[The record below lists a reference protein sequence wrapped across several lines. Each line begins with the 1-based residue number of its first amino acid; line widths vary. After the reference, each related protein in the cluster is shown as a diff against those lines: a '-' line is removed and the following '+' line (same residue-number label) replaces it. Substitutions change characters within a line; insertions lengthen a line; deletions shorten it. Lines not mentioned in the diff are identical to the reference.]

1 MKTGSL
7 YGGPVFLLIHRFSML
22 QLLRLKIVCGIN
34 VDSELQ
40 TFITFHY
47 KKSEYRNAFNQE
59 IWSKIKNSKQMKG
72 FLGMTTF
79 QEMGISESIQRAITD
94 MGFEEASPIQEKAI
108 PVALTGKDIIGQ
120 AQTGTGKT
128 AAFAIPIL
136 EKIDTS
142 KKYVQAIAIAP
153 TRELA
158 IQVSEEINRLAKY
171 TGITS
176 LPIYGG
182 QSIDRQI
189 KALKKGPHI
198 ITGTPGRL
206 LDHIKRKTLKLDRI
220 SVVVL
225 DEADEMLDMGFL
237 EDIERILKETP
248 EDKQTLLFSAT
259 MPKPIQN
266 LAERFMRDPELV
278 KMKAKEVTSPT
289 VEQIYYEVNERD
301 KFEVLCRLL
310 DVYNPELAVIFG
322 RTKRRVDELSD
333 ALNKRGYL
341 AEGLHGDLNQRQ
353 RDVVMNKFREG
364 NIDILVATDVAARGI
379 DVSGVTHVYNFDIPQ
394 DPESYVHR
402 IGRTGRAG
410 KTGLAITFA
419 TPREIGQIRSIE
431 KASKGR
437 IKRKPIPTVAEAK
450 ESIQRV
456 ALEKMVHLVE
466 EEEYKEFKQSAG
478 ELLEQYDAIAL
489 VSIALKLLSKEQKD
503 VPVQL
508 TSETPRYAKKPKI
521 KVKEKRRVNYKGNK
535 EFGRNGGNGKNKK
548 TPNSHKKGL

>member
-1 MKTGSL
+1 
-7 YGGPVFLLIHRFSML
+7 
-22 QLLRLKIVCGIN
+22 
-34 VDSELQ
+34 
-40 TFITFHY
+40 
-47 KKSEYRNAFNQE
+47 
-59 IWSKIKNSKQMKG
+59 
-72 FLGMTTF
+72 MTTF
-79 QEMGISESIQRAITD
+79 EEMGISDPIKRAITD

-108 PVALTGKDIIGQ
+108 PIALTGKDIIGQ

-128 AAFAIPIL
+128 AAFSIPIL
-136 EKIDTS
+136 EKVDTS
-142 KKYVQAIAIAP
+142 KKFVQAIAIAP

-158 IQVSEEINRLAKY
+158 IQVSEEINRLSKY
-171 TGITS
+171 MGVTS

-206 LDHIKRKTLKLDRI
+206 LDHIKRKTLKLDRV

-248 EDKQTLLFSAT
+248 EEKQTLLFSAT
-259 MPKPIQN
+259 MPKPIQH
-266 LAERFMRDPELV
+266 LAERFMSDPELV

-289 VEQIYYEVNERD
+289 VKQIYYEVNERD

-310 DVYNPELAVIFG
+310 DVDNPELAVIFG

-333 ALNKRGYL
+333 ALDKRGYL
-341 AEGLHGDLNQRQ
+341 ADGLHGDLNQRQ

-431 KASKGR
+431 KASKGN
-437 IKRKPIPTVAEAK
+437 IQRKSIPTVAEAR
-450 ESIQRV
+450 ESMQRAAV
-456 ALEKMVHLVE
+456 EKMIELVE
-466 EEEYKEFKQSAG
+466 VEQYAQFKLAAG
-478 ELLEQYDAIAL
+478 ELLDQYDSIAL
-489 VSIALKLLSKEQKD
+489 VSVALKLLSKEKSD
-503 VPVQL
+503 IPVQL
-508 TSETPRYAKKPKI
+508 TAETPRYAGKSKI
-521 KVKEKRRVNYKGNK
+521 KVTEKSRRNYKGNRELGK
-535 EFGRNGGNGKNKK
+535 KGNKGNRKK
-548 TPNSHKKGL
+548 TAMTSRKKESK

>member
-1 MKTGSL
+1 
-7 YGGPVFLLIHRFSML
+7 
-22 QLLRLKIVCGIN
+22 
-34 VDSELQ
+34 
-40 TFITFHY
+40 
-47 KKSEYRNAFNQE
+47 
-59 IWSKIKNSKQMKG
+59 
-72 FLGMTTF
+72 MTTF
-79 QEMGISESIQRAITD
+79 QEMGISEPIKRAITD

-108 PVALTGKDIIGQ
+108 PIALTGRDIIGQ

-128 AAFAIPIL
+128 AAFSIPIL
-136 EKIDTS
+136 EKVDTS
-142 KKYVQAIAIAP
+142 KKFVQAIAIAP

-158 IQVSEEINRLAKY
+158 IQVSEEINRLSKY
-171 TGITS
+171 MGITS

-182 QSIDRQI
+182 QSIDRQM

-206 LDHIKRKTLKLDRI
+206 LDHIKRKTLKLDR
-220 SVVVL
+220 VLMVVL

-248 EDKQTLLFSAT
+248 EEKQTLLFSAT
-259 MPKPIQN
+259 MPKQIQN
-266 LAERFMRDPELV
+266 LAERFMSDPELV
-278 KMKAKEVTSPT
+278 KIKAKEVTSPT
-289 VEQIYYEVNERD
+289 VKQIYYEVNERD

-310 DVYNPELAVIFG
+310 DVDNPDLAVIFG

-341 AEGLHGDLNQRQ
+341 ADGLHGDLNQRQ

-410 KTGLAITFA
+410 KTGIAITFA
-419 TPREIGQIRSIE
+419 TPRETGQIRSIE
-431 KASKGR
+431 KASKGN
-437 IKRKPIPTVAEAK
+437 IQRKSIPTIAEAR
-450 ESIQRV
+450 ESMQRAAV
-456 ALEKMVHLVE
+456 EKMI
-466 EEEYKEFKQSAG
+466 
-478 ELLEQYDAIAL
+478 ELLEEKQYTQFKHAADELLDQYDSTAL
-489 VSIALKLLSKEQKD
+489 VSVALKLLSKEKSD

-508 TSETPRYAKKPKI
+508 TSETPRYAKKSKI
-521 KVKEKRRVNYKGNK
+521 KVQEKSWRNYKGNRERGEK
-535 EFGRNGGNGKNKK
+535 GKNKRKK
-548 TPNSHKKGL
+548 TSMTT

>member
-1 MKTGSL
+1 
-7 YGGPVFLLIHRFSML
+7 
-22 QLLRLKIVCGIN
+22 
-34 VDSELQ
+34 
-40 TFITFHY
+40 
-47 KKSEYRNAFNQE
+47 
-59 IWSKIKNSKQMKG
+59 
-72 FLGMTTF
+72 MTIF
-79 QEMGISESIQRAITD
+79 EEMGISEPIKRAITD

-108 PVALTGKDIIGQ
+108 PIALTGRDIIGQ

-128 AAFAIPIL
+128 AAFSIPIL
-136 EKIDTS
+136 EKVDTS
-142 KKYVQAIAIAP
+142 KKFVQAIVIAP

-158 IQVSEEINRLAKY
+158 IQVSEEINRLSKY
-171 TGITS
+171 MGITA

-206 LDHIKRKTLKLDRI
+206 LDHIKRKTLKLNRI

-248 EDKQTLLFSAT
+248 EEKQTLLFSAT

-266 LAERFMRDPELV
+266 LAERFMNDPELV

-289 VEQIYYEVNERD
+289 VKQIYYEVNERD

-310 DVYNPELAVIFG
+310 DVDNPELAVIFG

-341 AEGLHGDLNQRQ
+341 ADGLHGDLNQRQ

-419 TPREIGQIRSIE
+419 TPRETGQIRSIE
-431 KASKGR
+431 KASKGN
-437 IKRKPIPTVAEAK
+437 IQRKSIPTIAEAR
-450 ESIQRV
+450 ESIQQAAV
-456 ALEKMVHLVE
+456 EKMIQLVE
-466 EEEYKEFKQSAG
+466 EEQYTPFKRAAS
-478 ELLEQYDAIAL
+478 ELLDQYDSIAL
-489 VSIALKLLSKEQKD
+489 VSVALKLLSKEQRD

-508 TSETPRYAKKPKI
+508 TSETPRYSSKPKM
-521 KVKEKRRVNYKGNK
+521 KLHEKSRRKYKGNR
-535 EFGRNGGNGKNKK
+535 EVG
-548 TPNSHKKGL
+548 KKGNKGKRKKNS

>member
-1 MKTGSL
+1 
-7 YGGPVFLLIHRFSML
+7 
-22 QLLRLKIVCGIN
+22 
-34 VDSELQ
+34 
-40 TFITFHY
+40 
-47 KKSEYRNAFNQE
+47 
-59 IWSKIKNSKQMKG
+59 
-72 FLGMTTF
+72 MTTF
-79 QEMGISESIQRAITD
+79 QEMGISGPIQRAITD

-108 PVALTGKDIIGQ
+108 PIALTGKDIIGQ

-136 EKIDTS
+136 ENVDPS
-142 KKYVQAIAIAP
+142 KKYVQAIVIAP

-171 TGITS
+171 MDISS

-206 LDHIKRKTLKLDRI
+206 LDHIQRKTLKLDRI
-220 SVVVL
+220 SSVVL

-248 EDKQTLLFSAT
+248 EEKQTLLFSAT

-266 LAERFMRDPELV
+266 LAERFMSEPEIV
-278 KMKAKEVTSPT
+278 KMKAKEVTSPR

-310 DVYNPELAVIFG
+310 DVDNPELAVIFG

-341 AEGLHGDLNQRQ
+341 ADGLHGDLNQRQ

-364 NIDILVATDVAARGI
+364 SIDILVATDVAARGI

-394 DPESYVHR
+394 DSESYVHR

-410 KTGLAITFA
+410 KTGVAITFV
-419 TPREIGQIRSIE
+419 TPRETGQIHSIE
-431 KASKGR
+431 KASKGH
-437 IKRKPIPTVAEAK
+437 IKRKSIPTVAEAR
-450 ESIQRV
+450 ESIQR
-456 ALEKMVHLVE
+456 AAIEKMIQLVE
-466 EEEYKEFKQSAG
+466 ENQYKQFKQAAS
-478 ELLEQYDAIAL
+478 ELLDQYDSIAL

-508 TSETPRYAKKPKI
+508 TFEAPRNAGKSKKREQ
-521 KVKEKRRVNYKGNK
+521 EKPRRNFKGNR
-535 EFGRNGGNGKNKK
+535 EYGGNGKLKK
-548 TPNSHKKGL
+548 TSRSTRKKKV

>member
-1 MKTGSL
+1 MKT
-7 YGGPVFLLIHRFSML
+7 FD
-22 QLLRLKIVCGIN
+22 QL
-34 VDSELQ
+34 
-40 TFITFHY
+40 
-47 KKSEYRNAFNQE
+47 
-59 IWSKIKNSKQMKG
+59 
-72 FLGMTTF
+72 
-79 QEMGISESIQRAITD
+79 GISGPIQRAITD

-136 EKIDTS
+136 EKVDTS
-142 KKYVQAIAIAP
+142 KEHVQAIVIAP

-171 TGITS
+171 MGIRA

-189 KALKKGPHI
+189 QALKKRPHI

-206 LDHIKRKTLKLDRI
+206 LDHIQRRTLRLDRI
-220 SVVVL
+220 SMAVL

-248 EDKQTLLFSAT
+248 ENKQTLLFSAT

-266 LAERFMRDPELV
+266 LAEKFMRNPEHLQ
-278 KMKAKEVTSPT
+278 MKAKEVTAPT
-289 VEQIYYEVNERD
+289 VQQVYYEVNERD
-301 KFEVLCRLL
+301 KFDVLCRLL
-310 DVYNPELAVIFG
+310 DVDNPELAVIFG

-333 ALNKRGYL
+333 GLNKRGYL
-341 AEGLHGDLNQRQ
+341 ADGLHGDLNQRQ
-353 RDVVMNKFREG
+353 RDVVMSKFREG

-410 KTGLAITFA
+410 KKGLAITFV

-431 KASKGR
+431 KASKGN
-437 IKRKPIPTVAEAK
+437 IQRKTVPTVAEAM
-450 ESIQRV
+450 ESKQRM
-456 ALEKMVHLVE
+456 AMEKMVQLVE
-466 EEEYKEFKQSAG
+466 EQQYAPFKETAS
-478 ELLEQYDAIAL
+478 ELLDRYDSITL
-489 VSIALKLLSKEQKD
+489 VSVALKMLTKDEKD

-508 TSETPRYAKKPKI
+508 TAEAPRFASKPKL
-521 KVKEKRRVNYKGNK
+521 KFEGKPRRNHKGNK
-535 EFGRNGGNGKNKK
+535 ESAGKGGKGKYDKSSRNSRYKEGILK
-548 TPNSHKKGL
+548 

>member
-1 MKTGSL
+1 
-7 YGGPVFLLIHRFSML
+7 
-22 QLLRLKIVCGIN
+22 
-34 VDSELQ
+34 
-40 TFITFHY
+40 
-47 KKSEYRNAFNQE
+47 
-59 IWSKIKNSKQMKG
+59 
-72 FLGMTTF
+72 MTTF
-79 QEMGISESIQRAITD
+79 QELGISEPIKRAITD
-94 MGFEEASPIQEKAI
+94 MGFEQASPIQEKAI
-108 PVALTGKDIIGQ
+108 PIALTGKDIIGQ

-136 EKIDTS
+136 EKVDPN

-171 TGITS
+171 MGVTA

-189 KALKKGPHI
+189 KALKKGPQV

-220 SVVVL
+220 SMAVL

-237 EDIERILKETP
+237 EDIEQILKETP
-248 EDKQTLLFSAT
+248 EEKQTMLFSAT

-266 LAERFMRDPELV
+266 LAERFMNHPELV
-278 KMKAKEVTSPT
+278 KIQAKAVTSPT
-289 VEQIYYEVNERD
+289 VKQIYYEVHERD

-310 DVYNPELAVIFG
+310 DVDNPELAVIFG

-341 AEGLHGDLNQRQ
+341 ADGLHGDLNQRQ

-419 TPREIGQIRSIE
+419 TPRETGQIRSIE
-431 KASKGR
+431 KASKGS
-437 IKRKPIPTVAEAK
+437 IQRKSIPTIAEAR
-450 ESIQRV
+450 ESIQQAAV
-456 ALEKMVHLVE
+456 EKMIQLVE
-466 EEEYKEFKQSAG
+466 EEQYAQFKRAAS
-478 ELLEQYDAIAL
+478 ELLDQYDSIAL
-489 VSIALKLLSKEQKD
+489 VSVALKMLSKEPKD

-508 TSETPRYAKKPKI
+508 TSEAPRYAGRPKS
-521 KVKEKRRVNYKGNK
+521 KHEKSKRSYKGNRDSGGK
-535 EFGRNGGNGKNKK
+535 GGNGNRKK
-548 TPNSHKKGL
+548 TTMTSRKKNA

>member
-1 MKTGSL
+1 
-7 YGGPVFLLIHRFSML
+7 
-22 QLLRLKIVCGIN
+22 
-34 VDSELQ
+34 
-40 TFITFHY
+40 
-47 KKSEYRNAFNQE
+47 
-59 IWSKIKNSKQMKG
+59 
-72 FLGMTTF
+72 MTTF
-79 QEMGISESIQRAITD
+79 QEMGISEPIIRAITD

-108 PVALTGKDIIGQ
+108 PIALMGKDIIGQ

-136 EKIDTS
+136 EKVDTS

-158 IQVSEEINRLAKY
+158 IQVSEEINRLSKY
-171 TGITS
+171 MGITS

-206 LDHIKRKTLKLDRI
+206 LDHIQRKTLKLDRI
-220 SVVVL
+220 SMVVL

-248 EDKQTLLFSAT
+248 EEKQTLLFSAT

-266 LAERFMRDPELV
+266 LAERFMNDPQLV

-289 VEQIYYEVNERD
+289 VKQIYYEVNERD

-310 DVYNPELAVIFG
+310 DVDNPELAVIFG

-341 AEGLHGDLNQRQ
+341 ADGLHGDLNQRQ

-419 TPREIGQIRSIE
+419 TPREVGQIHSIE
-431 KASKGR
+431 KASKGH
-437 IKRKPIPTVAEAK
+437 IQRKSIPTVAEAR

-456 ALEKMVHLVE
+456 AVEKMIQMVE
-466 EEEYKEFKQSAG
+466 EEQYTHFKYAAG
-478 ELLEQYDAIAL
+478 ELLDQYDSIAL
-489 VSIALKLLSKEQKD
+489 VSVALKLLTNEQMD
-503 VPVQL
+503 VPVKL
-508 TSETPRYAKKPKI
+508 TSETPRYANKKI
-521 KVKEKRRVNYKGNK
+521 KVQEKSKRNYKGNR
-535 EFGRNGGNGKNKK
+535 ELGGKGVNSNRKK
-548 TPNSHKKGL
+548 TSVTSRKKKEL

>member
-1 MKTGSL
+1 
-7 YGGPVFLLIHRFSML
+7 
-22 QLLRLKIVCGIN
+22 
-34 VDSELQ
+34 
-40 TFITFHY
+40 
-47 KKSEYRNAFNQE
+47 
-59 IWSKIKNSKQMKG
+59 
-72 FLGMTTF
+72 MTTF
-79 QEMGISESIQRAITD
+79 HEMGISEPVQRAITD

-108 PVALTGKDIIGQ
+108 PIALTGKDIIGQ

-136 EKIDTS
+136 ERVDTS

-171 TGITS
+171 MGITS

-198 ITGTPGRL
+198 ISGTPGRL

-248 EDKQTLLFSAT
+248 EEKQTLLFSAT

-266 LAERFMRDPELV
+266 LAEKFLKDPELV

-289 VEQIYYEVNERD
+289 VKQIYYEVNERD
-301 KFEVLCRLL
+301 KFDVLCRLL
-310 DVYNPELAVIFG
+310 DVDNPELAVIFG

-419 TPREIGQIRSIE
+419 TPRETGQIHSIE
-431 KASKGR
+431 KASKGK
-437 IKRKPIPTVAEAK
+437 IQRKSIPTVAEAR
-450 ESIQRV
+450 ESIQQAAV
-456 ALEKMVHLVE
+456 EKMIQLVE
-466 EEEYKEFKQSAG
+466 EEQYAQFKHAAS
-478 ELLEQYDAIAL
+478 ELLDQYDSIAL
-489 VSIALKLLSKEQKD
+489 VSIALKLLSKEQRD

-508 TSETPRYAKKPKI
+508 TSETPRYANRSKI
-521 KVKEKRRVNYKGNK
+521 KVKEKSRRNYKGNR
-535 EFGRNGGNGKNKK
+535 EFRGKAGNGKRKK
-548 TPNSHKKGL
+548 TSMSS

>member
-1 MKTGSL
+1 
-7 YGGPVFLLIHRFSML
+7 
-22 QLLRLKIVCGIN
+22 
-34 VDSELQ
+34 
-40 TFITFHY
+40 
-47 KKSEYRNAFNQE
+47 
-59 IWSKIKNSKQMKG
+59 
-72 FLGMTTF
+72 MTTF
-79 QEMGISESIQRAITD
+79 HEMGISEPIQRAITD

-108 PVALTGKDIIGQ
+108 PIALTGKDIIGQ

-136 EKIDTS
+136 EKVDTS

-171 TGITS
+171 MGISS

-225 DEADEMLDMGFL
+225 DEADEMLDMGFV

-248 EDKQTLLFSAT
+248 EEKQTLLFSAT

-266 LAERFMRDPELV
+266 LAERFMKDPELV
-278 KMKAKEVTSPT
+278 KMKAKEVTAPT
-289 VEQIYYEVNERD
+289 VKQIYYEVNERD

-310 DVYNPELAVIFG
+310 DVDNPELAVIFG

-333 ALNKRGYL
+333 ALNRRGYL
-341 AEGLHGDLNQRQ
+341 ADGLHGDLNQRQ

-410 KTGLAITFA
+410 KTGLAITLA
-419 TPREIGQIRSIE
+419 TPREKGQIHSIE
-431 KASKGR
+431 KASKGK
-437 IKRKPIPTVAEAK
+437 IQRKSIPTVAEAR
-450 ESIQRV
+450 ESIQR
-456 ALEKMVHLVE
+456 AASEKMIQLVE
-466 EEEYKEFKQSAG
+466 ENQYKQFKQAAS
-478 ELLEQYDAIAL
+478 ELLDQYDSIAL
-489 VSIALKLLSKEQKD
+489 VSIALKLLSKEQRD

-508 TSETPRYAKKPKI
+508 TSETPRYASKPKTR
-521 KVKEKRRVNYKGNK
+521 VQEKPWRNKGNM
-535 EFGRNGGNGKNKK
+535 EFGGNGKRKK
-548 TPNSHKKGL
+548 TSRFSRKKKAL

>member
-1 MKTGSL
+1 
-7 YGGPVFLLIHRFSML
+7 
-22 QLLRLKIVCGIN
+22 
-34 VDSELQ
+34 
-40 TFITFHY
+40 
-47 KKSEYRNAFNQE
+47 
-59 IWSKIKNSKQMKG
+59 
-72 FLGMTTF
+72 MTTF
-79 QEMGISESIQRAITD
+79 QEIGISEPIQRAITD

-136 EKIDTS
+136 EKVDTS

-266 LAERFMRDPELV
+266 LAEKFMRDPELV

-289 VEQIYYEVNERD
+289 VKQVYYEVNERD

-310 DVYNPELAVIFG
+310 DVYNPDLAVIFG

-353 RDVVMNKFREG
+353 RDVVMNKFRDG

-431 KASKGR
+431 KASKGK
-437 IKRKPIPTVAEAK
+437 IQRKPIPTVAEAK

-489 VSIALKLLSKEQKD
+489 VSIALKLLSKEQRD

-508 TSETPRYAKKPKI
+508 TSETPRYANKPKI

-535 EFGRNGGNGKNKK
+535 QFGRKGE
-548 TPNSHKKGL
+548 NSKRPKSL

>member
-1 MKTGSL
+1 
-7 YGGPVFLLIHRFSML
+7 
-22 QLLRLKIVCGIN
+22 
-34 VDSELQ
+34 
-40 TFITFHY
+40 
-47 KKSEYRNAFNQE
+47 
-59 IWSKIKNSKQMKG
+59 
-72 FLGMTTF
+72 MTTF
-79 QEMGISESIQRAITD
+79 HELGISEPIQRAVTD
-94 MGFEEASPIQEKAI
+94 MGFEETSPIQEKAI

-136 EKIDTS
+136 EKVDTT
-142 KKYVQAIAIAP
+142 KKYVQALVIAP

-171 TGITS
+171 MGIRS

-189 KALKKGPHI
+189 RVLKTHPHI

-206 LDHIKRKTLKLDRI
+206 LDHIKRKTLRLDRTFM
-220 SVVVL
+220 VVL

-248 EDKQTLLFSAT
+248 VEKQTLLFSAT

-266 LAERFMRDPELV
+266 LAGKFMSHPEII
-278 KMKAKEVTSPT
+278 KIQAKEVTSPA
-289 VEQIYYEVNERD
+289 VEQVYYEVNERD
-301 KFEVLCRLL
+301 KFDVLCRLL
-310 DVYNPELAVIFG
+310 DVENPELAVIFG

-341 AEGLHGDLNQRQ
+341 AGGLHGDLNQRQ

-364 NIDILVATDVAARGI
+364 TIDILVATDVAARGI

-410 KTGLAITFA
+410 KAGVAVTFV
-419 TPREIGQIRSIE
+419 TPRKTGQLRDIE
-431 KASKGR
+431 KATKVK
-437 IKRKPIPTVAEAK
+437 IHRKSIPTIEQAM
-450 ESIQRV
+450 ESKQQIASEKIIQ
-456 ALEKMVHLVE
+456 LVE
-466 EEEYKEFKQSAG
+466 EGDYLQFKQTAS
-478 ELLEQYDAIAL
+478 ELLNQYDSTTL
-489 VSIALKLLSKEQKD
+489 VSVALKLLTKEQTD
-503 VPVQL
+503 ATVQL
-508 TSETPRYAKKPKI
+508 TTEETPHSKKPERKT
-521 KVKEKRRVNYKGNK
+521 RRNYNGNK
-535 EFGRNGGNGKNKK
+535 GFAGRNTKGKRGR
-548 TPNSHKKGL
+548 TSSPSL

>member
-1 MKTGSL
+1 
-7 YGGPVFLLIHRFSML
+7 
-22 QLLRLKIVCGIN
+22 
-34 VDSELQ
+34 
-40 TFITFHY
+40 
-47 KKSEYRNAFNQE
+47 
-59 IWSKIKNSKQMKG
+59 
-72 FLGMTTF
+72 MTTF
-79 QEMGISESIQRAITD
+79 HEMGISEPIQRAITD

-108 PVALTGKDIIGQ
+108 PMALTGKDIIGQ

-136 EKIDTS
+136 EKVDTS

-171 TGITS
+171 VGISS

-189 KALKKGPHI
+189 KALKKVPHI

-206 LDHIKRKTLKLDRI
+206 LDHIQRKTLKLDRI

-248 EDKQTLLFSAT
+248 EEKQTLLFSAT

-266 LAERFMRDPELV
+266 LAERFMNDPELV
-278 KMKAKEVTSPT
+278 KIKAKEVTSPS
-289 VEQIYYEVNERD
+289 VKQIFYEVNERD

-310 DVYNPELAVIFG
+310 DVDNPELAVIFG

-341 AEGLHGDLNQRQ
+341 ADGLHGDLNQRQ

-419 TPREIGQIRSIE
+419 TPRETGQIHSIE
-431 KASKGR
+431 KASKGK
-437 IKRKPIPTVAEAK
+437 IQRKSIPTVAEAR
-450 ESIQRV
+450 ESIQR
-456 ALEKMVHLVE
+456 AATEKMIQLVE
-466 EEEYKEFKQSAG
+466 KEEYKQFKQAAS
-478 ELLEQYDAIAL
+478 ELLEQYDSIAL
-489 VSIALKLLSKEQKD
+489 VSIALKLLSKEQRD

-508 TSETPRYAKKPKI
+508 TSETPRYANKPKI
-521 KVKEKRRVNYKGNK
+521 KAQEKTRRNYKGNR
-535 EFGRNGGNGKNKK
+535 EFAGKGAIGKQRSSRK
-548 TPNSHKKGL
+548 KKGL

>member
-1 MKTGSL
+1 
-7 YGGPVFLLIHRFSML
+7 
-22 QLLRLKIVCGIN
+22 
-34 VDSELQ
+34 
-40 TFITFHY
+40 
-47 KKSEYRNAFNQE
+47 
-59 IWSKIKNSKQMKG
+59 
-72 FLGMTTF
+72 MTTF
-79 QEMGISESIQRAITD
+79 NDMGISGPVLKAITD

-108 PVALTGKDIIGQ
+108 PIAFTGKDIIGQ

-136 EKIDTS
+136 EKVDTS
-142 KKYVQAIAIAP
+142 KAFIQAIVIAP

-189 KALKKGPHI
+189 NALRKRPHI

-206 LDHIKRKTLKLDRI
+206 LDHIQRKTMRLDRI
-220 SVVVL
+220 SMVVL

-248 EDKQTLLFSAT
+248 EQKQTLLFSAT

-266 LAERFMRDPELV
+266 LAEKFLKAPELI

-289 VEQIYYEVNERD
+289 VRQVYYEVNERD
-301 KFEVLCRLL
+301 KFDVLCRLL
-310 DVYNPELAVIFG
+310 DVDNPELAVIFG

-341 AEGLHGDLNQRQ
+341 ADGLHGDLNQRQ
-353 RDVVMNKFREG
+353 RDIVMNKFREG

-410 KTGLAITFA
+410 KSGLAITFS
-419 TPREIGQIRSIE
+419 TPREMGQLRSIE
-431 KASKGR
+431 KASKGT
-437 IKRKPIPTVAEAK
+437 IQRKPIPTVTE
-450 ESIQRV
+450 
-456 ALEKMVHLVE
+456 ALESKQRMASEKMLQLVE
-466 EEEYKEFKQSAG
+466 EGDYSQFQQTAS
-478 ELLEQYDAIAL
+478 ELLNQFDSITL
-489 VSIALKLLSKEQKD
+489 VSIALKLLTKEQKD
-503 VPVQL
+503 VPITL
-508 TSETPRYAKKPKI
+508 TLEEPRFAKKPKV
-521 KVKEKRRVNYKGNK
+521 KFKEKSGKNYQGNK
-535 EFGRNGGNGKNKK
+535 DFGRNQSKGKRERERERASK
-548 TPNSHKKGL
+548 SSR

>member
-1 MKTGSL
+1 
-7 YGGPVFLLIHRFSML
+7 
-22 QLLRLKIVCGIN
+22 
-34 VDSELQ
+34 
-40 TFITFHY
+40 
-47 KKSEYRNAFNQE
+47 
-59 IWSKIKNSKQMKG
+59 
-72 FLGMTTF
+72 MTTF
-79 QEMGISESIQRAITD
+79 HEMGIREPIQRAITD

-108 PVALTGKDIIGQ
+108 PIALTGKDIIGQ

-136 EKIDTS
+136 EKVDTS

-171 TGITS
+171 MGITS

-206 LDHIKRKTLKLDRI
+206 LDHIQRKTLKLDRI
-220 SVVVL
+220 SMVVL

-248 EDKQTLLFSAT
+248 EEKQTLLFSAT

-266 LAERFMRDPELV
+266 LAERFMRDPELI
-278 KMKAKEVTSPT
+278 KMKAKEVTAPT
-289 VEQIYYEVNERD
+289 VKQIYYEVNERD
-301 KFEVLCRLL
+301 KFDVLCRLL
-310 DVYNPELAVIFG
+310 DVDNPELAVIFG

-341 AEGLHGDLNQRQ
+341 ADGLHGDLNQRQ

-419 TPREIGQIRSIE
+419 TPRETGQIRSIE
-431 KASKGR
+431 KASKGH
-437 IKRKPIPTVAEAK
+437 IQRKSIPTVAEAR
-450 ESIQRV
+450 ESIQQAAV
-456 ALEKMVHLVE
+456 EKMIQLVE
-466 EEEYKEFKQSAG
+466 EEQYTQFKRAAG
-478 ELLEQYDAIAL
+478 ELLDQYDSIAL
-489 VSIALKLLSKEQKD
+489 VSVALKLLSKEQSD

-508 TSETPRYAKKPKI
+508 TSETPRYASKPKT
-521 KVKEKRRVNYKGNK
+521 KVQEKSRKNSKGNM
-535 EFGRNGGNGKNKK
+535 EFRGKGGNSNRKK
-548 TPNSHKKGL
+548 TSISSRKKKA

>member
-1 MKTGSL
+1 
-7 YGGPVFLLIHRFSML
+7 
-22 QLLRLKIVCGIN
+22 
-34 VDSELQ
+34 
-40 TFITFHY
+40 
-47 KKSEYRNAFNQE
+47 
-59 IWSKIKNSKQMKG
+59 
-72 FLGMTTF
+72 MTTF
-79 QEMGISESIQRAITD
+79 QEMGISEPIQRAITD

-108 PVALTGKDIIGQ
+108 PIALTGKDIIGQ

-128 AAFAIPIL
+128 AAFTIPIL
-136 EKIDTS
+136 EKVDTS

-171 TGITS
+171 MGITS

-248 EDKQTLLFSAT
+248 EEKQTLLFSAT

-266 LAERFMRDPELV
+266 LAEKFMNDPELV

-289 VEQIYYEVNERD
+289 VKQIFYEVNERD

-310 DVYNPELAVIFG
+310 DVDNPELAVIFG

-341 AEGLHGDLNQRQ
+341 ADGLHGDLNQRQ

-419 TPREIGQIRSIE
+419 TPRETGQIRSIE
-431 KASKGR
+431 KASKGN
-437 IKRKPIPTVAEAK
+437 IQRKSIPTVAEAR
-450 ESIQRV
+450 ESIQQAAV
-456 ALEKMVHLVE
+456 EKMIQMVE
-466 EEEYKEFKQSAG
+466 EEQYTQFKHAAG
-478 ELLEQYDAIAL
+478 ELLDQYNSIAL
-489 VSIALKLLSKEQKD
+489 VSVALKLLSKEQKN

-508 TSETPRYAKKPKI
+508 TSETPRYASKPKTR
-521 KVKEKRRVNYKGNK
+521 VQEKSRRNYKGNR
-535 EFGRNGGNGKNKK
+535 ELGGNGKRKK
-548 TPNSHKKGL
+548 TSMTSRKKKPL

>member
-1 MKTGSL
+1 
-7 YGGPVFLLIHRFSML
+7 
-22 QLLRLKIVCGIN
+22 
-34 VDSELQ
+34 
-40 TFITFHY
+40 
-47 KKSEYRNAFNQE
+47 
-59 IWSKIKNSKQMKG
+59 
-72 FLGMTTF
+72 MTTF
-79 QEMGISESIQRAITD
+79 HEMGISEPIQRAITD

-136 EKIDTS
+136 EKVDKS
-142 KKYVQAIAIAP
+142 KKYIQAIAIAP

-171 TGITS
+171 MGISS

-206 LDHIKRKTLKLDRI
+206 LDHIQRKTLKLDRT

-248 EDKQTLLFSAT
+248 EEKQTLLFSAT

-289 VEQIYYEVNERD
+289 VKQIYYEVNERD

-310 DVYNPELAVIFG
+310 DVDNPELAVIFG

-341 AEGLHGDLNQRQ
+341 AGGLHGDLNQRQ
-353 RDVVMNKFREG
+353 RDDVMNKFRG
-364 NIDILVATDVAARGI
+364 GKIDILVATDVAARGI

-410 KTGLAITFA
+410 KTGLAITLA
-419 TPREIGQIRSIE
+419 TPREKGQIHSIE
-431 KASKGR
+431 KASKGK
-437 IKRKPIPTVAEAK
+437 IQRKSIPTVAEAM
-450 ESIQRV
+450 ESIQIA
-456 ALEKMVHLVE
+456 ALEKMTQLVE
-466 EEEYKEFKQSAG
+466 EEDYKQFKQAASK
-478 ELLEQYDAIAL
+478 LLDQYDSIAL
-489 VSIALKLLSKEQKD
+489 VSIALKLLSKEQRD

-508 TSETPRYAKKPKI
+508 TSETPRYANRSKI
-521 KVKEKRRVNYKGNK
+521 KVQEKSRRNYKGNI
-535 EFGRNGGNGKNKK
+535 EFGGKRGNGKPKNSQNK
-548 TPNSHKKGL
+548 

>member
-1 MKTGSL
+1 
-7 YGGPVFLLIHRFSML
+7 
-22 QLLRLKIVCGIN
+22 
-34 VDSELQ
+34 
-40 TFITFHY
+40 
-47 KKSEYRNAFNQE
+47 
-59 IWSKIKNSKQMKG
+59 
-72 FLGMTTF
+72 MTTF
-79 QEMGISESIQRAITD
+79 QEMGISEPIKRAITD

-108 PVALTGKDIIGQ
+108 PIALSGKDIIGQ

-136 EKIDTS
+136 EKVDTS
-142 KKYVQAIAIAP
+142 KKFVQAIAIAP

-171 TGITS
+171 MGITS

-220 SVVVL
+220 SLVVL

-248 EDKQTLLFSAT
+248 EEKQTLLFSAT

-266 LAERFMRDPELV
+266 LAERFMNDPELV
-278 KMKAKEVTSPT
+278 KMKAKEVTSPN
-289 VEQIYYEVNERD
+289 VKQIYYEVNERD

-310 DVYNPELAVIFG
+310 DVDNPELAVIFG

-341 AEGLHGDLNQRQ
+341 ADGLHGDLNQRQ

-419 TPREIGQIRSIE
+419 TPRETGQIQSIE
-431 KASKGR
+431 KASKGN
-437 IKRKPIPTVAEAK
+437 IQRKSIPTVAEAR
-450 ESIQRV
+450 ESIQQTAV
-456 ALEKMVHLVE
+456 EKMIQLVE
-466 EEEYKEFKQSAG
+466 EEQYTQFKHAAG
-478 ELLEQYDAIAL
+478 ELLDQYDSIAL
-489 VSIALKLLSKEQKD
+489 VSVALKLLSKEQRD
-503 VPVQL
+503 IPVQL
-508 TSETPRYAKKPKI
+508 TSETPRYASKPKI
-521 KVKEKRRVNYKGNK
+521 QEKSRRNYKGNR
-535 EFGRNGGNGKNKK
+535 ELGGNGRKK
-548 TPNSHKKGL
+548 PSMTTRKKKAL

>member
-1 MKTGSL
+1 
-7 YGGPVFLLIHRFSML
+7 
-22 QLLRLKIVCGIN
+22 
-34 VDSELQ
+34 
-40 TFITFHY
+40 
-47 KKSEYRNAFNQE
+47 
-59 IWSKIKNSKQMKG
+59 
-72 FLGMTTF
+72 MTTF
-79 QEMGISESIQRAITD
+79 QEMGISEPIQRAITD

-108 PVALTGKDIIGQ
+108 PIALAGKDIIGQ

-136 EKIDTS
+136 EKVDTS
-142 KKYVQAIAIAP
+142 KKFVQAIAIAP

-171 TGITS
+171 MGISS

-189 KALKKGPHI
+189 KALKKVPHI

-206 LDHIKRKTLKLDRI
+206 LDHIQRKTLKLDRI
-220 SVVVL
+220 SAVVL

-248 EDKQTLLFSAT
+248 DEKQTLLFSAT
-259 MPKPIQN
+259 MPKLIQN
-266 LAERFMRDPELV
+266 LAERFMNNPELI
-278 KMKAKEVTSPT
+278 KIQAKEVTSPT
-289 VEQIYYEVNERD
+289 VKQIYYEVKERD

-310 DVYNPELAVIFG
+310 DVDNPELAVIFG

-341 AEGLHGDLNQRQ
+341 ADGLHGDLNQRQ

-419 TPREIGQIRSIE
+419 TPREIGQIHSIE
-431 KASKGR
+431 KASKGH
-437 IKRKPIPTVAEAK
+437 IQRKSIPTIAEAR
-450 ESIQRV
+450 ESIQR
-456 ALEKMVHLVE
+456 AAIEKMIQLVE
-466 EEEYKEFKQSAG
+466 EADYKQFKQAAS
-478 ELLEQYDAIAL
+478 ELLEQYDSIAL

-503 VPVQL
+503 VPVEL
-508 TSETPRYAKKPKI
+508 TSEAPRYANKSKRKG
-521 KVKEKRRVNYKGNK
+521 KGQGKGQEKQKRNYKGNR
-535 EFGRNGGNGKNKK
+535 EFGGKGGNSKRKK
-548 TPNSHKKGL
+548 TSKSSRKK

>member
-1 MKTGSL
+1 
-7 YGGPVFLLIHRFSML
+7 
-22 QLLRLKIVCGIN
+22 
-34 VDSELQ
+34 
-40 TFITFHY
+40 
-47 KKSEYRNAFNQE
+47 
-59 IWSKIKNSKQMKG
+59 
-72 FLGMTTF
+72 MTTF
-79 QEMGISESIQRAITD
+79 HEMGISEPIQRAITD

-136 EKIDTS
+136 EKVDTS

-158 IQVSEEINRLAKY
+158 IQVSEEINRLSKY
-171 TGITS
+171 MGITS

-206 LDHIKRKTLKLDRI
+206 LDHIQRKTLKLNHI

-225 DEADEMLDMGFL
+225 DEADEMLDMGFV

-248 EDKQTLLFSAT
+248 EEKQTLLFSAT

-266 LAERFMRDPELV
+266 LAERFMHDPELV

-289 VEQIYYEVNERD
+289 VKQIYYEVKERD

-310 DVYNPELAVIFG
+310 DVDNPELAVIFG

-341 AEGLHGDLNQRQ
+341 ADGLHGDLNQRQ
-353 RDVVMNKFREG
+353 RDIVMNKFREG
-364 NIDILVATDVAARGI
+364 NTDILVATDVAARGI

-410 KTGLAITFA
+410 KTGLAITFV
-419 TPREIGQIRSIE
+419 TPRETGQIHSIE
-431 KASKGR
+431 RASKGK
-437 IKRKPIPTVAEAK
+437 IQRKSIPTIAEAM
-450 ESIQRV
+450 ESIQRA
-456 ALEKMVHLVE
+456 ALEKMIQLVE
-466 EEEYKEFKQSAG
+466 GEEHIQFKQAAI
-478 ELLEQYDAIAL
+478 ELLDQYDSVAL
-489 VSIALKLLSKEQKD
+489 VSVALKLLSKEQKGI
-503 VPVQL
+503 PVQL
-508 TSETPRYAKKPKI
+508 TSETPQHAKPKKRI
-521 KVKEKRRVNYKGNK
+521 QEKSKRNYKGNERK
-535 EFGRNGGNGKNKK
+535 GGNGKSKSTSRSSRKK
-548 TPNSHKKGL
+548 KS

>member
-1 MKTGSL
+1 
-7 YGGPVFLLIHRFSML
+7 
-22 QLLRLKIVCGIN
+22 
-34 VDSELQ
+34 
-40 TFITFHY
+40 
-47 KKSEYRNAFNQE
+47 
-59 IWSKIKNSKQMKG
+59 
-72 FLGMTTF
+72 MTTF
-79 QEMGISESIQRAITD
+79 QEMGISDPIKRAITD

-108 PVALTGKDIIGQ
+108 PIALTGRDIIGQ

-128 AAFAIPIL
+128 AAFSIPIL
-136 EKIDTS
+136 EKVDTS
-142 KKYVQAIAIAP
+142 KKFVQAIAIAP

-158 IQVSEEINRLAKY
+158 IQVSEEINRLSKY
-171 TGITS
+171 MGITA

-189 KALKKGPHI
+189 KALKKEPHI

-206 LDHIKRKTLKLDRI
+206 LDHIKRKTLKLDRV

-248 EDKQTLLFSAT
+248 EEKQTLLFSAT
-259 MPKPIQN
+259 MPKQIQN
-266 LAERFMRDPELV
+266 LAERFMNNPELV
-278 KMKAKEVTSPT
+278 KIKAKEVTSPT
-289 VEQIYYEVNERD
+289 VKQIYYEVNERD

-310 DVYNPELAVIFG
+310 DVDNPELAVIFG

-341 AEGLHGDLNQRQ
+341 ADGLHGDLNQRQ

-419 TPREIGQIRSIE
+419 TPRETGQIRSIE
-431 KASKGR
+431 NASKGK
-437 IKRKPIPTVAEAK
+437 IQRKPIPTVAEAK
-450 ESIQRV
+450 ESIQQAAV
-456 ALEKMVHLVE
+456 EKMIELVE
-466 EEEYKEFKQSAG
+466 EEQYSQFKRAAG
-478 ELLEQYDAIAL
+478 ELLDQYDSIAL
-489 VSIALKLLSKEQKD
+489 VSVALKLLAKDKSD

-508 TSETPRYAKKPKI
+508 TSEAPRYARKSKI
-521 KVKEKRRVNYKGNK
+521 KVQDKSRKNYKGNR
-535 EFGRNGGNGKNKK
+535 ESGKKGSQGKGKK
-548 TPNSHKKGL
+548 TSMTSRKKEMK